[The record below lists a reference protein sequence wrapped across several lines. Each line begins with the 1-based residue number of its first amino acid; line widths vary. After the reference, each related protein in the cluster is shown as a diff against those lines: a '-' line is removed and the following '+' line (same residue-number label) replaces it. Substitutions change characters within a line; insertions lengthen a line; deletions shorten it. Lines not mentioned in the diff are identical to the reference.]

1 MCMYSSVSRYS
12 RTSWPSQS
20 LNRSA
25 VFILALAM
33 AATVL
38 GFAEPLRAATA
49 TFDTSAPTL
58 GPSDVSQLTSAADRT
73 NNVGGDVND
82 QGGNFVY
89 IDNGRPAQGQTFTTG
104 GNANGYALT
113 AVTLKQVAYATYG
126 FVPDITYHIRI
137 TSPSGNSLTVLAE
150 ETAFVPEAT
159 NDCATC
165 NFPNFGP
172 SGFLPGSGRYV
183 TFTFANPAVLSP
195 NTTYGF
201 DLGGTSVG
209 DHYWETDG
217 TANTNAYAGGTAYS
231 TGVAADGYG
240 YGLGDTS
247 LTPRAGDR
255 VFVVAL
261 TAAVSPLPPRFN
273 IQPTSLSVYGGRT
286 AQFTAKASGTPTLVY
301 QWRKNGLNVS
311 NGGNISGATTDTL
324 KIANISAADAA
335 SYTLVVTNS
344 ASSGNIITSAPATLT
359 VIAAPAAGSFGD
371 AVLTNNP
378 VAFWR
383 LDEIADP
390 STNPPAYEYVGGFV
404 GTYEVGSSNGFNGI
418 VGPRPSAFP
427 GFASTNSAAAITAG
441 LGTTPTWVTLAPLL
455 LNTNRVTMT
464 AWIYPNGDQA
474 EYCGLFEVGS
484 GRAGLAYGGD
494 FSHNAG
500 ELIYWWQGATY
511 TFKSG
516 LLIPPNQWS
525 FIAVVVEPT
534 KATLYLGSNGVL
546 NAAVDFSPHPNELFG
561 AKAELGHQPGR
572 GDRVY
577 NGSIDDAAV
586 FNYPLSFDQINV
598 LYGTGLGSIQTRP
611 PAIVKQP
618 LSTALYAGQTA
629 RFEAATIGSSPL
641 SYQWKKNGGNVS
653 NGGNISGA
661 LTDSLSIGNVSA
673 GDAAVYTLVVTNS
686 ASSGNTVTS
695 APASLIVVSA
705 PTPGTYAYTV
715 LSRNPVAHWRLD
727 EVGNPATNA
736 PAYDYVGGL
745 LGRYEIGSSNGFNG
759 IVGPRPSA
767 FPGFAANNNS
777 VQTTGTGD
785 GLTPTWVTLPPMNL
799 STNTVT
805 LTAWIHP
812 NDIQL
817 PYAGLLVSS
826 SGAGFAYGGDFSG
839 NAGQL
844 IYWWNFGTT
853 YTFVSG
859 LTIPANQWSFVAVV
873 IEPTKATLYL
883 GTSNTLSTAVN
894 SIAHTSDSWGAGTAQ
909 LGGQGSSP
917 DNRIFNGSIDEVA
930 VFNYAFTPAEVLS
943 LFQAGTSVTLNIEK
957 VGSNVRLTWPQGT
970 LLEATSVTGP
980 WNTNLNVSPYTFAP
994 SEAKKF
1000 FRVKLQ

>member
-1 MCMYSSVSRYS
+1 MGFVS
-12 RTSWPSQS
+12 
-20 LNRSA
+20 
-25 VFILALAM
+25 ALAVT
-33 AATVL
+33 AAVL
-38 GFAEPLRAATA
+38 GLAGPLRAATA
-49 TFDTSAPTL
+49 TFSTSPPTL
-58 GPSDVSQLTSAADRT
+58 GPADISQLTSAADRT
-73 NNVGGDVND
+73 NNVGGDVDD

-89 IDNGRPAQGQTFTTG
+89 LDNGRPAQGQTFTTG
-104 GNANGYALT
+104 SNPNGYALT
-113 AVTLKQVAYATYG
+113 AVTLKQVAYETYG
-126 FVPDITYHIRI
+126 FVPDMTYHVRI
-137 TSPSGNSLTVLAE
+137 TGPSGNTLTVLAE
-150 ETAFVPEAT
+150 DTAFVPEAT

-172 SGFLPGSGRYV
+172 SAFLPGSGRYI
-183 TFTFANPAVLSP
+183 TFTFANPVVLSP
-195 NTTYGF
+195 NATYGF
-201 DLGGTSVG
+201 DVGGTSVG

-217 TANTNAYAGGTAYS
+217 TANTNAYTGGTAYS

-240 YGLGDTS
+240 YGLGNTS

-261 TAAVSPLPPRFN
+261 SAAVSPLPPRFN
-273 IQPTSLSVYGGRT
+273 IQPTSLSVYAGRT
-286 AQFTAKASGTPTLVY
+286 AQFSAKASGTPTLVY

-324 KIANISAADAA
+324 TIANISAADAA

-359 VIAAPAAGSFGD
+359 VIAAPAPGSYGN
-371 AVLTNNP
+371 AVLTNNS

-390 STNPPAYEYVGGFV
+390 STNPPAYEYVGGHV

-427 GFASTNSAAAITAG
+427 GFASTNSAAASTAG
-441 LGTTPTWVTLAPLL
+441 LGTTPTWVTVPSLL
-455 LNTNRVTMT
+455 LNTNRVTMS

-474 EYCGLFEVGS
+474 DYCGVFEVGS
-484 GRAGLAYGGD
+484 GRAGLAYGGS
-494 FSHNAG
+494 FSGNAG

-516 LLIPPNQWS
+516 LVIPPDQWS

-534 KATLYLGSNGVL
+534 KATLYLGSGGTL
-546 NAAVDFSPHPNELFG
+546 NAAVDFSPHQNELFG
-561 AKAELGHQPGR
+561 AKGELGHQPGR
-572 GDRVY
+572 AAGDRVF

-586 FNYPLSFDQINV
+586 FNYPLTFDQINI

-618 LSTALYAGQTA
+618 LSTALYAARTA
-629 RFEAATIGSSPL
+629 HFETVAIGSSPL
-641 SYQWKKNGGNVS
+641 VYQWRKNGVNVS
-653 NGGNISGA
+653 NGGNVSGA
-661 LTDSLSIGNVSA
+661 LTDSLIVGNVSA
-673 GDAAVYTLVVTNS
+673 GDAGAYTLVVTNS

-695 APASLIVVSA
+695 APASLTVVAA
-705 PTPGTYAYTV
+705 PTPGSYAYSV
-715 LSRNPVAHWRLD
+715 LSRNAIAHWRLD
-727 EVGNPATNA
+727 DVGNPATNA
-736 PAYDYVGGL
+736 PAYDYVNGL

-759 IVGPRPSA
+759 IIGPRPSA
-767 FPGFAANNNS
+767 FPGFAANNNA

-785 GLTPTWVTLPPMNL
+785 ALTPTWVTIPPMNL
-799 STNTVT
+799 NTNTVT
-805 LTAWIHP
+805 MTAWIHP
-812 NDIQL
+812 NDVQVD
-817 PYAGLLVSS
+817 YAGILVSS
-826 SGAGFAYGGDFSG
+826 SDAGIAYGGDFSG

-859 LTIPANQWSFVAVV
+859 LTIPPNQWSFVAVV

-883 GTSNTLSTAVN
+883 GTSNTLSTATN
-894 SIAHTSDSWGAGTAQ
+894 PIAHSSEAWGGGTAQ
-909 LGGQGSSP
+909 IGGHGNSP
-917 DNRIFNGSIDEVA
+917 DFRIFNGSIDEVA
-930 VFNYAFTPAEVLS
+930 VFNYAFTPAEVLG
-943 LFQAGTSVTLNIEK
+943 LFQTGSSVTLNIEK
-957 VGSNVRLTWPQGT
+957 VGSDLRLTWPQGT
-970 LLEATSVTGP
+970 LLEATTLTGP
-980 WNTNLNVSPYTFAP
+980 WTTNVNVSPYTFAP

-1000 FRVKLQ
+1000 FRVKVQ

>member
-1 MCMYSSVSRYS
+1 MNTHSLLSPRWPK
-12 RTSWPSQS
+12 SWPGKS
-20 LNRSA
+20 LNCSKTCVWACALSA
-25 VFILALAM
+25 TL
-33 AATVL
+33 L
-38 GFAEPLRAATA
+38 GFAGPLRAATA
-49 TFDTSAPTL
+49 TFSTSAPAL
-58 GPSDVSQLTSAADRT
+58 GPSDISQLTSAADRT
-73 NNVGGDVND
+73 NNVGGDVDD

-104 GNANGYALT
+104 SNLNGYALT
-113 AVTLKQVAYATYG
+113 AVTLKQVAYNTYG
-126 FVPDITYHIRI
+126 FVPDMTYHIRI
-137 TSPSGNSLTVLAE
+137 TSPSGNTLTVLAE

-165 NFPNFGP
+165 NFQNFGP
-172 SGFLPGSGRYV
+172 SGFLPGSGRYI
-183 TFTFANPAVLSP
+183 TFTFATPVVLNPNA
-195 NTTYGF
+195 TYGF

-217 TANTNAYAGGTAYS
+217 TANTNAYTGGTAYS
-231 TGVAADGYG
+231 TGVAADNYG
-240 YGLGDTS
+240 YGLGNNS
-247 LTPRAGDR
+247 LTPRVGDR
-255 VFVVAL
+255 VFVVAMS
-261 TAAVSPLPPRFN
+261 AAVSALPPRFN

-286 AQFTAKASGTPTLVY
+286 ARISAKASGSPTLAY
-301 QWRKNGLNVS
+301 QWRKNGVNLS
-311 NGGNISGATTDTL
+311 NGGNISGATSDSLT
-324 KIANISAADAA
+324 IANISAADAA
-335 SYTLVVTNS
+335 SYTLIVTNS
-344 ASSGNIITSAPATLT
+344 ASSGNIVTSAPATLT
-359 VIAAPAAGSFGD
+359 LIAAPAAGSYGN

-390 STNPPAYEYVGGFV
+390 STNPPAYDYIGGFV

-427 GFASTNSAAAITAG
+427 GFASTNSAAASSV
-441 LGTTPTWVTLAPLL
+441 GTTQTWVTLPSLL

-464 AWIYPNGDQA
+464 AWIYPNGDQLD
-474 EYCGLFEVGS
+474 YCGLFEVGS
-484 GRAGLAYGGD
+484 GRAGLAYGGS
-494 FSHNAG
+494 FSGNAG
-500 ELIYWWQGATY
+500 ELIYWWEGATY

-516 LLIPPNQWS
+516 LVIPPNQWS

-534 KATLYLGSNGVL
+534 KATLYVGSGGAL
-546 NAAVDFSPHPNELFG
+546 NAAVDFSSHASELFG

-572 GDRVY
+572 AVGDRVF

-586 FNYPLSFDQINV
+586 FSYPLTFDQINV

-611 PAIVKQP
+611 PVIVKQP
-618 LSTALYAGQTA
+618 LSSALYAGRTA
-629 RFEAATIGSSPL
+629 HFDTVALGSSPL
-641 SYQWKKNGGNVS
+641 NYQWKKNGINLFNS
-653 NGGNISGA
+653 GNISGA
-661 LTDSLSIGNVSA
+661 LSDTLTIGNLSA
-673 GDAAVYTLVVTNS
+673 GDAATYTLVVNNS

-705 PTPGTYAYTV
+705 PTPGTYAYSV

-727 EVGNPATNA
+727 ELGNPATNA
-736 PAYDYVGGL
+736 PAYDFAGGL

-759 IVGPRPSA
+759 IVGPRPGA

-799 STNTVT
+799 NTNTVT
-805 LTAWIHP
+805 MTAWIHP
-812 NDIQL
+812 NGVQSD
-817 PYAGLLVSS
+817 YAGILVSS
-826 SGAGFAYGGDFSG
+826 SDAGFAYGGDFSS

-844 IYWWNFGTT
+844 IYWWNYGST
-853 YTFVSG
+853 YAFVSG
-859 LTIPANQWSFVAVV
+859 LTIPPNQWSFVAVV

-883 GTSNTLSTAVN
+883 GAGNTLSTAVN
-894 SIAHTSDSWGAGTAQ
+894 PIAHTSDSWGVGGAQ
-909 LGGQGSSP
+909 IGGQGSSP
-917 DNRIFNGSIDEVA
+917 DNRIFNGSVDEVA
-930 VFNYAFTPAEVLS
+930 VFNYAFTPAQVLS
-943 LFQAGTSVTLNIEK
+943 LFQAGSSVALNIEK

-970 LLEATSVTGP
+970 LLEATSLSGP
-980 WNTNLNVSPYTFAP
+980 WTTNVNVSPYTFAP